1 MPFCMRAFCR
11 DFSAPSLSDLLVWL
25 RQYETPATICGGG
38 SLGDLLSTFWDD
50 VSLCYDP
57 AEAPLRVRCLRST
70 GAGSAAFAA
79 EVADF
84 VADVGELGDSPARS
98 RVLDHLAATNVLV
111 VVEYP
116 PQGVSFTGQQTVE
129 GVINSLVER
138 AGGLAQR
145 DGAGFLDEEDDS
157 VFLGLA

>member
-25 RQYETPATICGGG
+25 KQYDTPATICGG
-38 SLGDLLSTFWDD
+38 SSAGDLLSTFWDD
-50 VSLCYDP
+50 VLLCYDP

-70 GAGSAAFAA
+70 GNGSAAFA
-79 EVADF
+79 EELADF
-84 VADVGELGDSPARS
+84 VADVGELPESKARTK
-98 RVLDHLAATNVLV
+98 VLDHLAATNVLV

-116 PQGVSFTGQQTVE
+116 PEGVSFKGQQTVE

-138 AGGLAQR
+138 SGGLAQR
-145 DGAGFLDEEDDS
+145 DGDGFLDEEDDS
-157 VFLGLA
+157 VILALA